1 MQTGPVR
8 ASARGLTGMVTV
20 ETIAKVRRLYFVE
33 GKAIKAI
40 CRATGL
46 ARDTVRGIVR
56 AGIDGPT
63 ERRYERRTQ
72 PHR

>member
-1 MQTGPVR
+1 
-8 ASARGLTGMVTV
+8 MVTV